1 MSLRV
6 GATSHLFPDDSPD
19 EPDHEPRGNTDRGTD
34 AGAASGGTD
43 AEPDDRANGD
53 AKQQRQGGHATS
65 RFTPG
70 IRRTHDTRVTVTIA
84 GRACAEFDQA
94 GLDAASLVFAQGL
107 LLVRAEAATHAE
119 TAQPR
124 FTVEALNLREPL
136 TQPSDLFFRI
146 IHADSVAFPM
156 TRPEGADDA

>member
-53 AKQQRQGGHATS
+53 AKQQRQEAMPPRGSRLEFVERTIRGSRSPSPAGPAPSSTRRASMLRASSSRRVCCSCAPRPPPMLRPLSHAS
-65 RFTPG
+65 RW
-70 IRRTHDTRVTVTIA
+70 RR
-84 GRACAEFDQA
+84 
-94 GLDAASLVFAQGL
+94 
-107 LLVRAEAATHAE
+107 
-119 TAQPR
+119 
-124 FTVEALNLREPL
+124 
-136 TQPSDLFFRI
+136 
-146 IHADSVAFPM
+146 
-156 TRPEGADDA
+156 